1 MELEELL
8 QHLSE
13 GERSLAQAF
22 KDYMLTA
29 SALAEYGVKN
39 GVSAASSAGEEER
52 LSALLKSTD
61 SYLRPYMEEFV
72 NTLFSLSAAFR
83 SEIIDD
89 MDE

>member
-8 QHLSE
+8 LQLS
-13 GERSLAQAF
+13 GDERSLAEAF
-22 KDYMLTA
+22 KTYMLTA
-29 SALAEYGVKN
+29 SALAEYGYKN
-39 GVSAASSAGEEER
+39 GVSVSSPADEEER